1 MPRIQI
7 TPTVRIALVFL
18 RVYLIVLLLLILLKF
33 ILLFTHGSSD
43 KSKEASEKPST
54 SLFYPGSR
62 RG

>member
-1 MPRIQI
+1 MPRIEI

-18 RVYLIVLLLLILLKF
+18 RVYLIVLLFLILFKF

-43 KSKEASEKPST
+43 KSKEAPAKPST
-54 SLFYPGSR
+54 GLFCPGSR